1 MQLPSGEKTTCF
13 GCFPHGTVRSFVR
26 IGKSFGFALSPE
38 TKDTAHNKTESEK
51 IVRVFMPAICPAL
64 TRGI

>member
-13 GCFPHGTVRSFVR
+13 GCFPHGRVCSFVR
-26 IGKSFGFALSPE
+26 IGGSCCLAFSPAA
-38 TKDTAHNKTESEK
+38 KDRAHNKTESEK
-51 IVRVFMPAICPAL
+51 NIRVFSLAMRTSL